1 MPRVILDWDEKHKK
15 GIIFSE
21 FLEMIRANFSVP
33 NESKIQMSKRGMPTY
48 YMSDFISPIT
58 STGRF
63 DLGLYFEINEYL
75 KHNSMD
81 YEVITTDPLSNELL
95 QTYSWKF
102 SYDIPQLSMPLYPH
116 QISGVKRG
124 IHLGYGIMIVGTAG
138 GKTLL
143 MASLIQTIRK
153 YQPPFT
159 SIVILPS
166 NILMQ
171 TYKEF
176 LNYRIPES
184 DMSMWG
190 GENELDKR
198 PIILASA
205 ETLKSNLTTCST
217 LKPKTEI
224 EWKEYNPKTKVK
236 HETYNEYLD
245 DFKKCAKLRKSTWIK
260 RRKSIIKEL
269 SDVDLVLIDEA
280 HSLRRN
286 NVINDVLD
294 IFPTRHRFGFT
305 GTLPQSLLDQWN
317 ILGNIGP
324 IILDINSAILR
335 KNGFISQVKIQGI
348 KINYK
353 NPPQFNYEADFDPN
367 KPIKA
372 YEEECDFLYYNE
384 FRNNIITH
392 LANGFNKNTLI
403 IVDKIEHGEV
413 LKEQLSK
420 ITGKQTYFIRGSV
433 EMDDREKLRALME
446 IDNNIICIAMARIF
460 AVGINIKNLHY
471 VIFAQG
477 GKAKVTLIQSIGRGL
492 RLHEEKECLIIID
505 IADGTY
511 YGEKHLV
518 NRMSYYKDEQIDYE
532 FKELFEK

>member
-1 MPRVILDWDEKHKK
+1 MPRVILDWDEKYKK

-81 YEVITTDPLSNELL
+81 YEVITTESLSNELL

-102 SYDIPQLSMPLYPH
+102 SYDIPQLSVPLYPH

-171 TYKEF
+171 THKEF
-176 LNYRIPES
+176 LNYGIPES

-224 EWKEYNPKTKVK
+224 EWNEYNPKTKDK

-245 DFKKCAKLRKSTWIK
+245 DFKKCAKSRKSAWIK
-260 RRKSIIKEL
+260 RRKSIINEL
-269 SDVDLVLIDEA
+269 SDVDLLLMDECLKPGQLISTINGHTAIENIKAGDLVLSFNTD
-280 HSLRRN
+280 
-286 NVINDVLD
+286 
-294 IFPTRHRFGFT
+294 
-305 GTLPQSLLDQWN
+305 
-317 ILGNIGP
+317 
-324 IILDINSAILR
+324 
-335 KNGFISQVKIQGI
+335 K
-348 KINYK
+348 KINEYKKVIQTYK
-353 NPPQFNYEADFDPN
+353 NIY
-367 KPIKA
+367 KSTH
-372 YEEECDFLYYNE
+372 YNE
-384 FRNNIITH
+384 YIEITLENDTTITVTPNHKIYTDRGIIRADNLNQNDNIIT
-392 LANGFNKNTLI
+392 
-403 IVDKIEHGEV
+403 
-413 LKEQLSK
+413 LS
-420 ITGKQTYFIRGSV
+420 
-433 EMDDREKLRALME
+433 
-446 IDNNIICIAMARIF
+446 
-460 AVGINIKNLHY
+460 
-471 VIFAQG
+471 
-477 GKAKVTLIQSIGRGL
+477 
-492 RLHEEKECLIIID
+492 
-505 IADGTY
+505 
-511 YGEKHLV
+511 
-518 NRMSYYKDEQIDYE
+518 
-532 FKELFEK
+532 